1 MRFLGN
7 VLATIVGLFVFSF
20 LMFLFF
26 TLIVALVGSGKES
39 ITVKNKSVIEL
50 DLSEVQYDYAGKTS
64 FTDFDYTEVPNDGL
78 SDVLRAIEYAKQDN
92 RIEGIS
98 IINSN
103 VQLGV
108 AQCKAVRDALI
119 DFRASGKFVLAYAD
133 IYEQKDYYLASAAEK
148 VYFNPTGMLDFKG
161 LAAEVLFFKD
171 FQDKSGIDVDVIR
184 HGKYKSAAEPFL
196 QNHMSDANR
205 LQLNE
210 LLQSIWQSFAAEIA
224 QSRKLSVE
232 KIDHI
237 ADGLLARTPEMAMN
251 TGLVD
256 VIGYE
261 DQFHDEIRRRLKV
274 DKEKDYNTVT
284 ILDYAKWV
292 ATAGKGS
299 TAADVIAVIY
309 AQGEILSGEG
319 DVTYI
324 GEGAMRRAIK
334 KARDDK
340 KTKAIVLRVDS
351 PGGSALT
358 SELIWREIELTKK
371 VKPVVV
377 SMGNTAAS
385 GGYYISCNADKIFAE
400 PGTITGSIG
409 VFGMLPNVS
418 RLAGKIGIR
427 AEQVRTHAN
436 ASGFSPLVPLDGKFR
451 GVVQEDIERIYATF
465 IKRVADGRKMTL
477 AQVDSIGQGRV
488 WSGKQALELGLVD
501 ELGGMDD
508 ALKEAAKLAKI
519 DDYRVRNYPEF
530 EKELF
535 EIFSSLGFTSLSAEA
550 TLRKELGEENY
561 QLLQKV
567 KKLRSRQ
574 GVQALLPF
582 ELSVK

>member
-7 VLATIVGLFVFSF
+7 VLATIVGLFLFSF

-26 TLIVALVGSGKES
+26 MLIMALVGSGKETV
-39 ITVKNKSVIEL
+39 TVKNKSVIEL
-50 DLSEVQYDYAGKTS
+50 DLSKVEHDYAGKIR
-64 FTDFDYTEVPNDGL
+64 FTDFEYSDVPHDGL
-78 SDVLRAIEYAKQDN
+78 SDVLRAIEYAKEDN

-98 IINSN
+98 IVNSY
-103 VQLGV
+103 VQLGA

-133 IYEQKDYYLASAAEK
+133 IFAQKDYYLASGAEK
-148 VYFNPTGMLDFKG
+148 IYMNPTGMLDFKG

-184 HGKYKSAAEPFL
+184 HGKYKSAVEPFL

-205 LQLNE
+205 LQINE
-210 LLQSIWQSFAAEIA
+210 LLQSIWQSLSAEIA

-232 KIDHI
+232 KIDRI
-237 ADGLLARTPEMAMN
+237 ADGLLARTPEMAK
-251 TGLVD
+251 TEGLID
-256 VIGYE
+256 IIGYE
-261 DQFHDEIRRRLKV
+261 DEFHDEIRRRLDVEK
-274 DKEKDYNTVT
+274 DKDYNTVS
-284 ILDYAKWV
+284 ILDYANWV
-292 ATAGKGS
+292 STAGKGN
-299 TAADVIAVIY
+299 TASDVIAVIY

-319 DVTYI
+319 DVDYI

-334 KARDDK
+334 KAREDK

-371 VKPVVV
+371 VKPIVV

-418 RLAGKIGIR
+418 RLAGKIGIK

-436 ASGFSPLVPLDGKFR
+436 ASGFSPLVPLDENFR
-451 GVVQEDIERIYATF
+451 GLAQAEVERIYTTF
-465 IKRVADGRKMTL
+465 ISRVAAGRNMTT

-488 WSGKQALELGLVD
+488 WSGTQALKIGLVD
-501 ELGGMDD
+501 EIGGMDD
-508 ALKEAAKLAKI
+508 ALKAAAKLAKI
-519 DDYRVRNYPEF
+519 DDYRVKNYPEF

-535 EIFSSLGFTSLSAEA
+535 ELFSSFGLNAFSAEA
-550 TLRKELGEENY
+550 TLRKELGDENY
-561 QLLQKV
+561 ELLQKM
-567 KKLRSRQ
+567 KKLKSRQ